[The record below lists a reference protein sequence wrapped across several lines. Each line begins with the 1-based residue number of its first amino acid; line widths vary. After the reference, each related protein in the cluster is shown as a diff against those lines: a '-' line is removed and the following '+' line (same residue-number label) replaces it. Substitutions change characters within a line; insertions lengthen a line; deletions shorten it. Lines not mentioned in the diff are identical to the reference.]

1 MKTGQNGKW
10 LKLKVVKI
18 SGQNKKFRQ
27 VDNMKS
33 GPNEKCSKWKMVKM
47 ESGQNRRWSKWKVA
61 KIKSGQN

>member
-1 MKTGQNGKW
+1 ME
-10 LKLKVVKI
+10 

-33 GPNEKCSKWKMVKM
+33 GPNEKWSKLKGVKV
-47 ESGQNRRWSKWKVA
+47 ESGQNLKWSIFKMV